1 MSSTKQIYSGVPQGS
16 ILAPLL
22 FKIFINDLPHQI
34 QYSQTDLYADDCTL
48 TAVGNTLTEIET
60 NLNNDLKN
68 IETWCQINKMKIN
81 PSKSTCMILATNQKR
96 RTLPNDNLT
105 LYISN
110 EKLTNVPTHKL
121 LGVIID
127 CELSWKGHADHII
140 KKINKNIFVFK
151 KIKTLL
157 TKTTRQ
163 LFCTAFILPHISYCC
178 NIWGHCP
185 ETHKIAINRLLKQC
199 ARLILNKNISYP
211 SHELFSTL
219 KWLTLENKVQF
230 ETAVITY
237 KSLNHL
243 APA

>member
-1 MSSTKQIYSGVPQGS
+1 MNWILFILRWFCHINDDKHVAAVFLDLSKAFDLVPHDILLTKLYRYNCSLSSLQWFQSYLENRKQIVTVEDKMSSTKQIYSGVPQGS

-81 PSKSTCMILATNQKR
+81 PSKSKCMILATNQKR

-105 LYISN
+105 PYVSN

-127 CELSWKGHADHII
+127 C
-140 KKINKNIFVFK
+140 
-151 KIKTLL
+151 
-157 TKTTRQ
+157 
-163 LFCTAFILPHISYCC
+163 
-178 NIWGHCP
+178 
-185 ETHKIAINRLLKQC
+185 
-199 ARLILNKNISYP
+199 
-211 SHELFSTL
+211 
-219 KWLTLENKVQF
+219 
-230 ETAVITY
+230 
-237 KSLNHL
+237 
-243 APA
+243 

>member
-1 MSSTKQIYSGVPQGS
+1 M
-16 ILAPLL
+16 
-22 FKIFINDLPHQI
+22 
-34 QYSQTDLYADDCTL
+34 
-48 TAVGNTLTEIET
+48 
-60 NLNNDLKN
+60 
-68 IETWCQINKMKIN
+68 
-81 PSKSTCMILATNQKR
+81 
-96 RTLPNDNLT
+96 
-105 LYISN
+105 
-110 EKLTNVPTHKL
+110 
-121 LGVIID
+121 IID

-178 NIWGHCP
+178 NILGHYP

-243 APA
+243 APAYLTNCLTHSANTSLRSNSNGNLQLPTVHKEIFRKSFSYSSSKIWNSLSTNTKHSPTLYSFKSNVYKDLFNHA